1 MDQGHFFCRC
11 EKGCCFLESDAK
23 RAEQDY
29 VRALHPDGIVLDR
42 KLLSTLDAE
51 RLYEKSEWMGSLG
64 INGTRQ
70 ICCRH
75 QTNNAIKKGTS

>member
-1 MDQGHFFCRC
+1 VDQGQFFCRC

-29 VRALHPDGIVLDR
+29 VCALHPDGIVDR
-42 KLLSTLDAE
+42 KLLSILDAE

-64 INGTRQ
+64 ITGTRQ

-75 QTNNAIKKGTS
+75 QTKNPTKKGTS